1 MCLNL
6 SCTLVMS
13 LVHCKHHQTCHECSG
28 AMQDDDDD
36 DVAVITELEAAR
48 LSTPSAPGSG
58 QVIAWILIHISPQ
71 LLHTKSL

>member
-1 MCLNL
+1 
-6 SCTLVMS
+6 
-13 LVHCKHHQTCHECSG
+13 
-28 AMQDDDDD
+28 MQDDDDD